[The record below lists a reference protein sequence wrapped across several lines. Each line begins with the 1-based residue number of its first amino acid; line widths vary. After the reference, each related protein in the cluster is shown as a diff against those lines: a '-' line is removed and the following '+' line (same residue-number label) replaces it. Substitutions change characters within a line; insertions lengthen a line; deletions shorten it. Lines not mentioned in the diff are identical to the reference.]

1 LIRDILVA
9 NHLVCAS
16 GGAAA
21 RAPHLPAFVCRRI
34 NTDTYLRRII
44 VTEQLAALMGAD
56 DVVGAIAVDV
66 AVLDAQ
72 GQAWPCVFTHRES
85 NVVTGQLSGAWRE
98 LCRAHHARVGATVV
112 YERVTGGWQGSGLA
126 VRARVPR

>member
-1 LIRDILVA
+1 M
-9 NHLVCAS
+9 CAS

-21 RAPHLPAFVCRRI
+21 RAPHLPAFVSRTI
-34 NTDTYLRRII
+34 NTDTYLRRMF

-72 GQAWPCVFTHRES
+72 GQAWPCVFYASREQRRHRAA
-85 NVVTGQLSGAWRE
+85 VGRVAGVLPGA
-98 LCRAHHARVGATVV
+98 
-112 YERVTGGWQGSGLA
+112 
-126 VRARVPR
+126 PRTRGRHRRL